1 MQYLASVAELFFGPR
16 MRPVHGLIVLGLLSA
31 CGTIEIRSPPRAAI
45 EIATRVVFSEHK
57 SAKVWC
63 GGVIERGGLRSHVRP
78 PAAGEMTVGFE
89 NSYDP
94 GTEPF
99 PCDYRFSRAYQGAVR
114 FDLEDIRGKFITGA
128 WLQLWRRDTD
138 VPVAVERIFRTGRRI
153 DHECLIDIEVATES
167 FDPGFEEGSTPGF
180 GIDSDPIR
188 PNSDSA
194 FAGPGVHADNA
205 NGLIRVRVPV
215 RNAVHAWASGPR
227 RNFGFVIKPQPVNVA
242 QNDNNT
248 CTGYYFDPTL
258 EINYLDRPPE
268 GP

>member
-1 MQYLASVAELFFGPR
+1 MQYLTSVAELFFGPR
-16 MRPVHGLIVLGLLSA
+16 MRPVHALIVLGLLSA

-45 EIATRVVFSEHK
+45 EMATRVVFSEHD

-63 GGVIERGGLRSHVRP
+63 FGVVERGGRGSSVQP
-78 PAAGEMTVGFE
+78 PVSGEMTVGFE

-99 PCDYRFSRAYQGAVR
+99 PCDFRYSRAYQGAFR
-114 FDLEDIRGKFITGA
+114 FDLEDIRGKFVTGA

-138 VPVAVERIFRTGRRI
+138 VPVAVEPPSRGQCF
-153 DHECLIDIEVATES
+153 IDIEIARES
-167 FDPGFEEGSTPGF
+167 FDPGFEEGRAPGF

-188 PNSDSA
+188 PDPDYV
-194 FAGPGVHADNA
+194 FIGPGVHTDNA

-227 RNFGFVIKPQPVNVA
+227 RNFGFVIKPQPVDVA
-242 QNDNNT
+242 QNNNNT